1 MHKLLYTPCMLRH
14 SYILSSCLLKCKCAA
29 LPMWGLRST
38 GCAWLLINWGYTIV
52 HRHAVLAVRGVE
64 LSDDFEADAL
74 VKLSVKRSDRRQI
87 VTHTVYNTLH
97 ICVCVCTAALL
108 TSPLVC
114 CRFGQF
120 STQTVVTVLIPL
132 L

>member
-14 SYILSSCLLKCKCAA
+14 SYILSNCLLKCKCAA

-87 VTHTVYNTLH
+87 VTHNSIQHLTYM
-97 ICVCVCTAALL
+97 CVCVHSC
-108 TSPLVC
+108 S
-114 CRFGQF
+114 
-120 STQTVVTVLIPL
+120 VTLHFIWYINSILYCHIKYRVH
-132 L
+132 